1 MHYVIGF
8 HVYFG
13 SIEDLTTYGK
23 GLVNGIYKLLHP
35 ENEKANVI
43 IYRPDASDDKDYE
56 ICEEFYGLAHPS
68 HKESILVIEGDD
80 VMDNWGEINDCIDAY
95 AHDLVHNTDRNTG
108 KLECP
113 FEKRLLIFD
122 DVKEEVREIRNEVSD
137 LLNSLEADY
146 YLKDSLK
153 KL

>member
-8 HVYFG
+8 HIYFE
-13 SIEDLTTYGK
+13 SLDDLTIYGK
-23 GLVNGIYKLLHP
+23 ELMTGIHKLIHAEDEKL
-35 ENEKANVI
+35 NEI
-43 IYRPDASDDKDYE
+43 IYRPDDSDKEGYE
-56 ICEEFYGLAHPS
+56 LYPELYVLVHPS
-68 HKESILVIEGDD
+68 HKEVILVIEGDD
-80 VMDNWGEINDCIDAY
+80 IMDNCSEINDCIDTY

-122 DVKEEVREIRNEVSD
+122 DVKEEVREIRNEVTD

-146 YLKDSLK
+146 YLKDSLT